1 MATLSGKPRDPARER
16 SWRRAVAEHARSG
29 LSMAEFCRRQGLKP
43 WTFRWWRQELARRDR
58 QATSDRVDQAPSP
71 TELAIRSAFL
81 PVRVVPDEP
90 ELPPETTPVE
100 IVLPAGPTVRVTRG
114 FDSQTL
120 DAVLSVLEARRC

>member
-1 MATLSGKPRDPARER
+1 
-16 SWRRAVAEHARSG
+16 
-29 LSMAEFCRRQGLKP
+29 
-43 WTFRWWRQELARRDR
+43 
-58 QATSDRVDQAPSP
+58 VDQAPSP
-71 TELAIRSAFL
+71 STELAIRSTFL

-90 ELPPETTPVE
+90 ERPPETTPVE